1 MQRWQQR
8 RNIVIGDWVGD
19 RKYTRVGLCTV
30 GLGVCVCVCLCGAA
44 LSCVIFAFLTTTT
57 PLHDCHGNPEGKRH
71 WIWHPPLPLTH
82 THTHTQLIPGAWL
95 SEAYSYT
102 RGLPLNVE
110 VLRGTTCGEESESRG
125 RRCTFSTLSLF
136 VVFPTSSKQ
145 TDCKHKFTPSF
156 IFHVQHLLEMFKFH
170 VNFKS
175 SVSLFLSYFWVG
187 GRHWVSDGK
196 CNVLQWLTKEYS
208 SHAGQMQT
216 KTFWCRDRISFMG
229 PPVVMGKWHRETDR
243 NLSSTIPGLSISPN
257 KHSER
262 AKLWTSP
269 FG

>member
-1 MQRWQQR
+1 MYCWT
-8 RNIVIGDWVGD
+8 W
-19 RKYTRVGLCTV
+19 C
-30 GLGVCVCVCLCGAA
+30 VCVCVCVCVSVWCSSVLRYLCIPDYNNSSTWLPWQPRREKA
-44 LSCVIFAFLTTTT
+44 LNLTPTSPFDT
-57 PLHDCHGNPEGKRH
+57 H
-71 WIWHPPLPLTH
+71 TH